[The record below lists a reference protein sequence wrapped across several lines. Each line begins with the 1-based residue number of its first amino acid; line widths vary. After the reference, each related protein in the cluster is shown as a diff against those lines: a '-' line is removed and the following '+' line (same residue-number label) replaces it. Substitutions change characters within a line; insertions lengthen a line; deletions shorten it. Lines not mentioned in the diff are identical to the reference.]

1 MEMVTVIKY
10 GMVCVGLTAAVVSFW
25 LHAEK
30 RMTSDLAVAWCLLG
44 MVIGAVGAVPV
55 FSAWMNH
62 ISGWT
67 ALALFCVGSVCL
79 WGAFLLSLL
88 ISRLLSQNQ
97 ELAMQ
102 VSLLLRE
109 NEELLAWRREEARE
123 DEADFVCR

>member
-1 MEMVTVIKY
+1 MGKFLVLAKVQLRALLASFR
-10 GMVCVGLTAAVVSFW
+10 VGGSRKKAV
-25 LHAEK
+25 
-30 RMTSDLAVAWCLLG
+30 
-44 MVIGAVGAVPV
+44 
-55 FSAWMNH
+55 
-62 ISGWT
+62 SGWT